1 MLKGI
6 RTRII
11 SSAAAAVLAVM
22 SVSSVCAYAAGGV
35 AVNSKNFPDKAF
47 REYVLEKIDTDGDKK
62 LSDDEIGNAKRI
74 YVNGKG
80 ISSLKGIE
88 KLTALEYIN
97 CNENSLTSLDLSKN
111 TELVDIFCSDNDL
124 TSLNVSKC
132 KKLER
137 LICFENELKALDV
150 SKNTALVR
158 IDCSSNR
165 ITSLNFS
172 KNPAL
177 TSIECGKNKLIYLNV
192 KKNTALEYLE
202 CRINMLTSL
211 ELPESSKLSAYV
223 DRQQRA
229 IKLTDGKFDLSSL
242 KGFDVKKASGWKG
255 GKVSGTTLTVD
266 SSAKEV
272 TYIYDIGGGKTVEY
286 KLVIKR

>member
-6 RTRII
+6 RTRMI
-11 SSAAAAVLAVM
+11 SSAAAALVAVM
-22 SVSSVCAYAAGGV
+22 SVSPVCAYAAGGV

-88 KLTALEYIN
+88 KLTSLEYIN

-255 GKVSGTTLTVD
+255 GKVSGSTLTVD

-272 TYIYDIGGGKTVEY
+272 TYTYDIGGGKTVEY

>member
-6 RTRII
+6 RTRVI

-22 SVSSVCAYAAGGV
+22 SVSSVCTYAAGGV

-272 TYIYDIGGGKTVEY
+272 TYTYDIGGGKTVEY

>member
-266 SSAKEV
+266 SSAEEV
-272 TYIYDIGGGKTVEY
+272 TYTYDIGGGKTVEY

>member
-11 SSAAAAVLAVM
+11 SSAAAALVAVM

-62 LSDDEIGNAKRI
+62 LSDEEIGNAKRV
-74 YVNGKG
+74 YVIGKG

-97 CNENSLTSLDLSKN
+97 CNDNSLTSLDFSKN
-111 TELVDIFCSDNDL
+111 PELGSVFCNNNDI
-124 TSLNVSKC
+124 TSLNVTKC
-132 KKLER
+132 KKLEK
-137 LICFENELKALDV
+137 LICFDNELKTLDV
-150 SKNTALVR
+150 SKNKALVR
-158 IDCSSNR
+158 IDCGKNKL
-165 ITSLNFS
+165 TSLDFS

-177 TSIECGKNKLIYLNV
+177 TSIECGRNKLTYLNV
-192 KKNTALEYLE
+192 KKNTALEYLD

-211 ELPESSKLSAYV
+211 ILPESSKLSAYV

-255 GKVSGTTLTVD
+255 GKVSGITLTVD
-266 SSAKEV
+266 SGADEV
-272 TYIYDIGGGKTVEY
+272 TYTYDIGGGKTVEY
-286 KLVIKR
+286 KLIIKR

>member
-1 MLKGI
+1 MLTGI

-11 SSAAAAVLAVM
+11 SSAAAAVVAVM

-47 REYVLEKIDTDGDKK
+47 REYVLEKIDTNGDKK
-62 LSDDEIGNAKRI
+62 LSDEEIGNAKRV

-97 CNENSLTSLDLSKN
+97 CNENNLTSLDFSKN
-111 TELVDIFCSDNDL
+111 TGLVDIFCSSNKL

-132 KKLER
+132 KKLEK
-137 LICFENELKALDV
+137 LICFDNELKALDV

-158 IDCSSNR
+158 IDCTRNKLR
-165 ITSLNFS
+165 SLNFS

-177 TSIECGKNKLIYLNV
+177 TSIECSGNKLTYLNI
-192 KKNTALEYLE
+192 KKNTALEYLD
-202 CRINMLTSL
+202 CRNNMLTSL
-211 ELPESSKLSAYV
+211 VLPDSSKLSAYV

-266 SSAKEV
+266 SSAEEV
-272 TYIYDIGGGKTVEY
+272 TYAYDIGGGKTVEY
-286 KLVIKR
+286 KLIIKK